1 LAEAALDVLISVHD
15 VMPDMLDRVAGIL
28 AALEAAGAGT
38 ASLLV
43 VPGVGWTGETLDRL
57 HGLLARGHTL
67 AGHGWQHKCVR
78 IRGLKHRLHSALV
91 SRDVA
96 EHLCLDGAG
105 IEALIRRCGEWFPRH
120 GLPRPDTYVPPAW
133 AMGSIARRRL
143 HGLGF
148 RYFETLT
155 GLYDAGTGRFRTLP
169 LAGFEADTRFRALV
183 LRGLN
188 RTALALAAP
197 GRPLRLAIHPHDPEL
212 LLARDLERLI
222 ATAAGGSRPLT
233 ARAGVG

>member
-1 LAEAALDVLISVHD
+1 MAEAAPEVLVSVHD
-15 VMPDMLDRVAGIL
+15 VMPDTLDRVAGIL
-28 AALEAAGAGT
+28 AALEAAGAGS

-67 AGHGWQHKCVR
+67 AGHGWLHRCLR
-78 IRGLKHRLHSALV
+78 IRGLRHRLHSALI

-96 EHLCLDGAG
+96 EHLCLDAAD

-120 GLPRPDTYVPPAW
+120 GLPQPDTYVPPAW
-133 AMGSIARRRL
+133 AMGRIERWRL

-155 GLYDAGTGRFRTLP
+155 GSYDAGTGRFRPLP

-183 LRGLN
+183 LRALN
-188 RTALALAAP
+188 RTAVALAAA

-222 ATAAGGSRPLT
+222 ATAAGSTRRVT
-233 ARAGVG
+233 ARAGAG

>member
-1 LAEAALDVLISVHD
+1 MTEAASEVLVSVHD
-15 VMPDMLDRVAGIL
+15 VMPQTLDRVAGIL

-38 ASLLV
+38 ATLLV

-67 AGHGWQHKCVR
+67 AGHGWQHRCAR
-78 IRGLKHRLHSALV
+78 IRGLRHRLHSALI

-96 EHLCLDGAG
+96 EHLCLDAAG

-120 GLPRPDTYVPPAW
+120 GLPQPDTYVPPAW
-133 AMGSIARRRL
+133 AMGSIPRRHL

-155 GLYDAGTGRFRTLP
+155 GLYDAGSGRFRLLP

-188 RTALALAAP
+188 RAALALAAP

-222 ATAAGGSRPLT
+222 GRAAGATRRLT
-233 ARAGVG
+233 ASAGAG

>member
-1 LAEAALDVLISVHD
+1 VAESAPGVLISVHD
-15 VMPDMLDRVAGIL
+15 VMPETLGRVAGIL
-28 AALEAAGAGT
+28 GALESAGAGS

-43 VPGVGWTGETLDRL
+43 VPGVGWTAETLDRL

-67 AGHGWQHKCVR
+67 AGHGWQHRCPR
-78 IRGLKHRLHSALV
+78 IRGLGHRLHSALV

-96 EHLCLDGAG
+96 EHLCLDAAG

-133 AMGSIARRRL
+133 AMGRIERRRL
-143 HGLGF
+143 YGLGF

-155 GLYDAGTGRFRTLP
+155 GFYDAGTGRFRRLP

-188 RTALALAAP
+188 RAALALAAP

-222 ATAAGGSRPLT
+222 AMAASRSRPLAAR
-233 ARAGVG
+233 ARAG

>member
-1 LAEAALDVLISVHD
+1 MAEAARDVLVSVHD
-15 VMPDMLDRVAGIL
+15 VMPDTLDRVAGIL
-28 AALEAAGAGT
+28 AALETAGTGT

-43 VPGVGWTGETLDRL
+43 VPGAGWTGETLDRL
-57 HGLLARGHTL
+57 RGLLARGHTL

-78 IRGLKHRLHSALV
+78 IRGLRHRLHSALV

-96 EHLCLDGAG
+96 EHLCLDAAG

-133 AMGSIARRRL
+133 AMGSIPRRRL

-222 ATAAGGSRPLT
+222 AAAAGGSRRLT
-233 ARAGVG
+233 ARAGAG

>member
-1 LAEAALDVLISVHD
+1 MPDAAPEVLISVHD
-15 VMPDMLDRVAGIL
+15 VMPASLDRVAGIL
-28 AALEAAGAGT
+28 AALEAADAGT

-43 VPGVGWTGETLDRL
+43 VPGAGWTGKTLDRL
-57 HGLLARGHTL
+57 HTLLARGHRL
-67 AGHGWQHKCVR
+67 AGHGWLHKCTR
-78 IRGLKHRLHSALV
+78 IRGLGHRLHSALV

-96 EHLCLDGAG
+96 EHLCLDAAG

-133 AMGSIARRRL
+133 AMGRIERRRL

-155 GLYDAGTGRFRTLP
+155 GLYDAENERFRRLP

-188 RTALALAAP
+188 RAALALTAP
-197 GRPLRLAIHPHDPEL
+197 GRPLRLAVHPRDPEL
-212 LLARDLERLI
+212 LLASDLARLI
-222 ATAAGGSRPLT
+222 AKAAGARRRT
-233 ARAGVG
+233 DVDARAA